1 MSFTCH
7 IVDHVSILVATVGL
21 EVIVLVVV
29 AVVVIKNS
37 EILFFFHQIENMPES
52 MLNVI
57 QMHQFLLHL
66 FWSIHFPELYNLS

>member
-1 MSFTCH
+1 MSFTFS
-7 IVDHVSILVATVGL
+7 IVDDVSIVVAAIDVV
-21 EVIVLVVV
+21 VIVLVAV

-37 EILFFFHQIENMPES
+37 EMFFFFHLIENMPEL

-66 FWSIHFPELYNLS
+66 SWSIHFFRTV